1 MHNAKGVSRIFE
13 CIRNLSR
20 VHVKAHTKITMVR
33 CYDKQKAENANRKRS
48 EFHTRNFGYDLFYF
62 SKRLPLIL
70 LAVSV
75 LIYEHPYRVLKIN
88 RNELQEWREH
98 R

>member
-1 MHNAKGVSRIFE
+1 
-13 CIRNLSR
+13 
-20 VHVKAHTKITMVR
+20 MVR

-62 SKRLPLIL
+62 SKRPPLIL
-70 LAVSV
+70 SAVSV
-75 LIYEHPYRVLKIN
+75 LIYEHSYRVLKIN